1 MLDTT
6 VFSTPK
12 WTFFLLGNNILSF
25 IISYH
30 IISGRLCNDKQPTR
44 LLVVV
49 AEVEQEPGEDD
60 GEPLAGVAA
69 LGALPVPPPVARH
82 GEHVVEA
89 LGAQELGAPVGAVVA
104 EVAEDAQD
112 LHSRLHLSTGRGVV
126 ALLHGLGGF
135 HLGNG
140 RIRQDSIN
148 IISELVKF
156 GGFKKGL
163 QAN

>member
-1 MLDTT
+1 MNP
-6 VFSTPK
+6 S
-12 WTFFLLGNNILSF
+12 S
-25 IISYH
+25 
-30 IISGRLCNDKQPTR
+30 
-44 LLVVV
+44 LVVV
-49 AEVEQEPGEDD
+49 AEVEEEAGEDD
-60 GEPLAGVAA
+60 GEPLSGVAA
-69 LGALPVPPPVARH
+69 LGARPVGPVARH
-82 GEHVVEA
+82 GEDVLEA
-89 LGAQELGAPVGAVVA
+89 LGAQELGAAVGAVVA

-112 LHSRLHLSTGRGVV
+112 LHSRLHLSTGRGVI
-126 ALLHGLGGF
+126 AILRGLGGF